1 MNTGNSPSE
10 NFDMTALQSIVDRIV
25 AANLTTAIYTR
36 LHTIQSQ
43 DDYDDTAFDEAARNV
58 VREVMHTYSALLN
71 VFRGTHENPVEPDN
85 GS

>member
-1 MNTGNSPSE
+1 MSTGNSPGG
-10 NFDMTALQSIVDRIV
+10 NFDLSALQSIVDRIV

-43 DDYDDTAFDEAARNV
+43 DDYDETAFDEVARNV
-58 VREVMHTYSALLN
+58 VREVMHTYSSLLN
-71 VFRGTHENPVEPDN
+71 VFRGTHENPAEPDD

>member
-1 MNTGNSPSE
+1 MSTGNSPGG
-10 NFDMTALQSIVDRIV
+10 NFDLSTLQSIVDRIV

-36 LHTIQSQ
+36 LHTIQSH
-43 DDYDDTAFDEAARNV
+43 DDYDDTAFDEVARNV

-71 VFRGTHENPVEPDN
+71 VFRGTHESPTEPDN

>member
-71 VFRGTHENPVEPDN
+71 VFRGAHENPAEPDD